1 MLCSYRRRALF
12 AAVLP
17 YRSAVVPYRSA
28 PVVRSP
34 WPPRVSFQG
43 FYSSLRANFPKAS
56 LLDRRL
62 EVTFDAA
69 TNRRRPRP
77 RPRRRRPRARSDRAN
92 ARRKQR
98 SSSRPSPKT
107 RPRGWPSKGSRA
119 ASATP
124 RARRRISCAGTSR
137 SPAIPQRPGP
147 RRGPGATER
156 AIIEAK
162 KRPPRT
168 SAATCRRGAAAPAA
182 SRRRWP
188 SRRRGSC
195 RAGTP
200 RRARP
205 APRLPAGASC
215 GCR

>member
-17 YRSAVVPYRSA
+17 YRSALVPYRSA

-34 WPPRVSFQG
+34 WPPRASFP
-43 FYSSLRANFPKAS
+43 SILPCANFPKAS

-62 EVTFDAA
+62 EVTFDAV

-77 RPRRRRPRARSDRAN
+77 SRAVDARELEAIEPTRDASREAAVDRRR
-92 ARRKQR
+92 
-98 SSSRPSPKT
+98 
-107 RPRGWPSKGSRA
+107 
-119 ASATP
+119 
-124 RARRRISCAGTSR
+124 
-137 SPAIPQRPGP
+137 
-147 RRGPGATER
+147 RRGPGDGRQKAVAPPVRRHGRDVASRAQARRDLRRFRRGQALDFGPGAAER

-205 APRLPAGASC
+205 APPVPAGASC